1 MEQKGLG
8 GQCSWEVLHGK
19 RVPEGAFNWIRT
31 FGARAYVILPES
43 GRIGRK
49 LAGRTEP
56 MLYVGMGSNG
66 NSYLMYNPKTK
77 RFLETREAI
86 FDERILGLPGEE
98 KKYGVEEPTLLSD
111 EEGHVEETRA
121 LVRQPE
127 KQQAVE
133 NERESS
139 SVRVEGQRVAT
150 ATTPLRSSP
159 RSVRQKRAQEKGM
172 AVVKQLFSE
181 EDQHV
186 QPVEQMGEIEKE
198 ESNVVPASEKV
209 VAASSPVRKATP
221 VKKASLVK
229 QRLMTR
235 MVNLP
240 KAMSHEKL
248 SKRGGSQ
255 LWPAEGP

>member
-1 MEQKGLG
+1 MG
-8 GQCSWEVLHGK
+8 GQCPWEVLHGK

-98 KKYGVEEPTLLSD
+98 KKYGVEEPTLLGD

-121 LVRQPE
+121 PVRQPE

-139 SVRVEGQRVAT
+139 PVRVEGQRVAT
-150 ATTPLRSSP
+150 VTTLLRSSP
-159 RSVRQKRAQEKGM
+159 CSVRQEMAQEKGM

-181 EDQHV
+181 ENQHV

-198 ESNVVPASEKV
+198 EGNVVPASEKV

-235 MVNLP
+235 MVKPP
-240 KAMSHEKL
+240 KAMSHEKP
-248 SKRGGSQ
+248 GGGTIDVQIAKSY
-255 LWPAEGP
+255 

>member
-1 MEQKGLG
+1 M
-8 GQCSWEVLHGK
+8 
-19 RVPEGAFNWIRT
+19 
-31 FGARAYVILPES
+31 
-43 GRIGRK
+43 
-49 LAGRTEP
+49 
-56 MLYVGMGSNG
+56 
-66 NSYLMYNPKTK
+66 
-77 RFLETREAI
+77 
-86 FDERILGLPGEE
+86 
-98 KKYGVEEPTLLSD
+98 
-111 EEGHVEETRA
+111 
-121 LVRQPE
+121 
-127 KQQAVE
+127 
-133 NERESS
+133 
-139 SVRVEGQRVAT
+139 
-150 ATTPLRSSP
+150 
-159 RSVRQKRAQEKGM
+159 AQEKGM

-198 ESNVVPASEKV
+198 EGNVVPASEKV